1 MAEWA
6 QIVETIGV
14 VHYAEYMHN
23 LGNVPPYGREVA
35 HWPPPLRPS
44 IVDEQNPGDKDR
56 ADGNAPSDEHP
67 TSSTLAD
74 SACHSRI
81 SDTGTDSGDEQFFD
95 VPEETS

>member
-6 QIVETIGV
+6 QILETIGAT
-14 VHYAEYMHN
+14 HYAQYMHS
-23 LGNVPPYGREVA
+23 LGNVPANSPEVA
-35 HWPPPLRPS
+35 NWPPPLRPS

-74 SACHSRI
+74 SACRSGI
-81 SDTGTDSGDEQFFD
+81 SDTGTDSDDDQFFD
-95 VPEETS
+95 VPEETG